1 MSGRH
6 PSDDVA
12 AYLDALYERH
22 DGFDVTQT
30 TVSVDP
36 EEFTEAK
43 QQGDVARVQARI
55 KGADGL
61 LAVPNGDSWTVPEAI
76 VEEPSLDVASDIVRE
91 QTGVE
96 PNIRTLRSVSLV
108 CLQCEELGDEVWELS
123 AVFEGDVESGTPA
136 GGAVWRESLP
146 EQSVSF

>member
-36 EEFTEAK
+36 EEFADARE
-43 QQGDVARVQARI
+43 QGDVARVQVHI
-55 KGADGL
+55 EGTNGL
-61 LAVPNGDSWTVPEAI
+61 LAVPNGGDWTVPEAI
-76 VEEPSLDVASDIVRE
+76 VEEPSLDVAGDIVRE
-91 QTGVE
+91 QTGIE
-96 PNIRTLRSVSLV
+96 PNVEALRSVSLV
-108 CLQCEELGDEVWELS
+108 CLQCEELGEEVWELS
-123 AVFEGDVESGTPA
+123 AVFEGSVESGTPNE
-136 GGAVWRESLP
+136 GAVWRESLP

>member
-12 AYLDALYERH
+12 AYLDALYERY

-36 EEFTEAK
+36 DEFTEA
-43 QQGDVARVQARI
+43 QEQGDIARVQAHV
-55 KGADGL
+55 KGDDGL
-61 LAVPNGDSWTVPEAI
+61 LAVSNGEEWTVPEAI

-96 PNIRTLRSVSLV
+96 PNIEALRSVSLV
-108 CLQCEELGDEVWELS
+108 CLQCEELGDEIWELS

-136 GGAVWRESLP
+136 EGVVWRESLP
-146 EQSVSF
+146 EQSASF